1 MTLTVVISIFL
12 SSGASICSMVFTP
25 LINSDHVVVSV
36 PMDFPS
42 NSEVDSAFHRIAHDY
57 SRADWDGLSDHLRYI
72 P

>member
-1 MTLTVVISIFL
+1 MTLTVVLSILF

-25 LINSDHVVVSV
+25 LINSDHVIVSV

-42 NSEVDSAFHRIAHDY
+42 NSEVDSAFHRIAPDN
-57 SRADWDGLSDHLRYI
+57 SRADWDGLSDHLRYV

>member
-1 MTLTVVISIFL
+1 MTLTVVLSIFF
-12 SSGASICSMVFTP
+12 SSDASICSMVFTP

-57 SRADWDGLSDHLRYI
+57 SRADWDGLSDHSRYV